1 MNNIQQFK
9 KNISIFLSYFIY
21 TVIIFIPLSILN
33 IDITD
38 LSQTTKML
46 YLLISDLL
54 FLLILVKLYL
64 KDIMQDLKNFKE
76 NFSDYL
82 DEGMKC
88 WIIGL
93 AIMTIT
99 NILITH
105 FTKVKIA
112 SNEQIIREI
121 FPKAPI
127 YMFFATA
134 IFAPIVEELIF
145 RKSIRHLL
153 SNKWL
158 YIIMSGLVF
167 GSLHVAGTMKSIYE
181 LLYIIPYGSLG
192 AAFAYLYYKTN
203 NILNPIIMHTIHNTC
218 LVLILIFSYLK

>member
-99 NILITH
+99 NILI
-105 FTKVKIA
+105 A
-112 SNEQIIREI
+112 NL
-121 FPKAPI
+121 PK
-127 YMFFATA
+127 
-134 IFAPIVEELIF
+134 
-145 RKSIRHLL
+145 
-153 SNKWL
+153 
-158 YIIMSGLVF
+158 
-167 GSLHVAGTMKSIYE
+167 
-181 LLYIIPYGSLG
+181 
-192 AAFAYLYYKTN
+192 
-203 NILNPIIMHTIHNTC
+203 
-218 LVLILIFSYLK
+218 LK